1 MTTAC
6 RSKWGETM
14 ERNINEIKNILELAI
29 NEVDYAIPPE
39 ILEQC
44 IEILEKYQAIKSM
57 LSWAEFPDEMG
68 KR

>member
-1 MTTAC
+1 MTTAY

-14 ERNINEIKNILELAI
+14 ERSIKEIKNILELAI

-57 LSWAEFPDEMG
+57 LSWVEFPDEMG